1 MSPLALRFGDPA
13 IWKATWGRLI
23 YCDPHVSFFGL
34 WIRQLRALVTLGAPT
49 GSSIQLGRSRAK
61 HCSWRTLLVTRKI
74 NTMIKSGGSLIL
86 VEQSKTIYPYC
97 FLQWCDGIPQNRVRT
112 PPAVIVEPNPFSVTE
127 MFNFFLGTTEMYTTK
142 SPLTYDVRSRHPE
155 VAAICCVANAAYIT
169 VMPTVSNQRIKFST
183 PKSNKVEVLE

>member
-61 HCSWRTLLVTRKI
+61 HCSWWTLLVTRKI

-127 MFNFFLGTTEMYTTK
+127 MFNFFFRDYRDV
-142 SPLTYDVRSRHPE
+142 YDQIPFNIWCSISTSWSRSNMLSSKCGIHYSH
-155 VAAICCVANAAYIT
+155 ANR
-169 VMPTVSNQRIKFST
+169 VK
-183 PKSNKVEVLE
+183 PKDKIFYS